1 MSTLPEVKNE
11 LEMKV
16 LNHVFHFRRLTW
28 KDMPPVSEW
37 VEKHKM
43 ADRLAITAHAL
54 YDISGKDVTPEEA
67 LKVLTSIPRGA
78 LETVYKFY
86 KGSLDPHRM
95 FEVSPWWKA
104 PDAATYRQELDE
116 EGAET
121 DEKMDEV
128 EELLTQKFGRQAVEE
143 EKALAQKIVAGTGY
157 AGALKMEEDFM
168 LKAKQSRVDK
178 EEWQ

>member
-1 MSTLPEVKNE
+1 MTPLPEVKND

-16 LNHVFHFRRLTW
+16 LNHVFHFRRLRW
-28 KDMPPVSEW
+28 GDMSTVSEW
-37 VEKHKM
+37 IEKYKM

-54 YDISGKDVTPEEA
+54 HNISGKDVTPEEA

-95 FEVSPWWKA
+95 FEVLPWWKA
-104 PDAATYRQELDE
+104 PDAADYRQGLAE
-116 EGAET
+116 EENKT

-128 EELLTQKFGRQAVEE
+128 EELLTQKFGRQAVED

-157 AGALKMEEDFM
+157 AGAMKIEENFM
-168 LKAKQSRVDK
+168 NRAKQGRTDQ
-178 EEWQ
+178 EEW

>member
-54 YDISGKDVTPEEA
+54 YDISGKGVTPEEA

-78 LETVYKFY
+78 LETVYKFVF
-86 KGSLDPHRM
+86 R
-95 FEVSPWWKA
+95 F
-104 PDAATYRQELDE
+104 
-116 EGAET
+116 
-121 DEKMDEV
+121 
-128 EELLTQKFGRQAVEE
+128 LLHF
-143 EKALAQKIVAGTGY
+143 L
-157 AGALKMEEDFM
+157 
-168 LKAKQSRVDK
+168 
-178 EEWQ
+178 

>member
-1 MSTLPEVKNE
+1 MTPLPEVKND

-16 LNHVFHFRRLTW
+16 LNHVFHFRRLRW
-28 KDMPPVSEW
+28 GDMSMVSEW
-37 VEKHKM
+37 IEKYKM

-54 YDISGKDVTPEEA
+54 HNISGKDVTPEES

-95 FEVSPWWKA
+95 FEVLPWWKA
-104 PDAATYRQELDE
+104 PDAADYRQGLAE
-116 EGAET
+116 EENET

-128 EELLTQKFGRQAVEE
+128 EELLTQKFGRQAVED

-157 AGALKMEEDFM
+157 AGAMKIEENFM
-168 LKAKQSRVDK
+168 NRAKQGRTDQ
-178 EEWQ
+178 EEW